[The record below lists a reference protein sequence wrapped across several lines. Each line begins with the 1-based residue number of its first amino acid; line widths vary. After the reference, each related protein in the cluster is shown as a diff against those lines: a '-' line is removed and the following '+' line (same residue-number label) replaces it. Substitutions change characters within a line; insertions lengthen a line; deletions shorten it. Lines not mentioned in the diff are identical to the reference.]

1 MNIRSLRDLPE
12 IFKFNSLN
20 KALLHPEV
28 KKFIQKHLA
37 YDLTKLI
44 LKGSPFPGV
53 SIQEI
58 ATQIS
63 ALKKAKSKL
72 PTWYRNQDVLYPP
85 NLNLE
90 QTSSEITAKYKADLI
105 NGDTIVD
112 LTGGFG
118 IDDYYFSKSFK
129 KVIHCELN
137 EELSELAAHNF
148 TALSVSNIKTH
159 VGDGLQFLK
168 DLDEKVDWIY
178 LDPARRDDYGGKV
191 FLLEQCT
198 PNVPDN
204 LKLLFQKSDN
214 ILIKSS
220 PLLDLSAGI
229 AELRKVVEIHIVSV
243 NNEVKELLWV
253 LNRNISHEI
262 NIKTINITTKETQ
275 YLDAVLDD
283 EADPSKYSLPLK
295 FLYEPNPA
303 IMKSKLFSTLSTE
316 TNTYKLQSNS
326 HLFTSEELRS
336 FPGRSFEIIDVIT
349 YNKKSLKKSL
359 QLKKANITTRNFPKS
374 VSEIR
379 KELKIEDGGDAYLFF
394 TTDLNNDKI
403 VVVCRKF
410 TNIKD

>member
-1 MNIRSLRDLPE
+1 M
-12 IFKFNSLN
+12 N

-28 KKFIQKHLA
+28 KKFIKKHLA
-37 YDLTKLI
+37 SDLTKLI
-44 LKGSPFPGV
+44 LKGSPFPEL

-58 ATQIS
+58 AIQITGIN
-63 ALKKAKSKL
+63 KAKNKL
-72 PTWYRNQDVLYPP
+72 PTWFENKNILYPP

-90 QTSSEITAKYKADLI
+90 QTSSEITANYKSGLI
-105 NGDTIVD
+105 SGDTLID

-118 IDDYYFSKSFK
+118 IDDYYFAKRFQ

-137 EELSELAAHNF
+137 EALSKLAAHNF
-148 TALSVSNIKTH
+148 SELRASNIEAH
-159 VGDGLQFLK
+159 VGDGIQFLK
-168 DLDEKVDWIY
+168 ELDEKVDWIY

-243 NNEVKELLWV
+243 NNEVKELLWI
-253 LNRNISHEI
+253 LNRNISKEI
-262 NIKTINITTKETQ
+262 KIKTINITKKETQ
-275 YLDAVLDD
+275 YFEGVLDD
-283 EADPSKYSLPLK
+283 PAVQGSKYSHPLK

-303 IMKSKLFSTLSTE
+303 IMKSKLFGSLSTK
-316 TNTYKLQSNS
+316 TNTYKLQVNS
-326 HLFTSEELRS
+326 HLFTSEELQT
-336 FPGRSFEIIDVIT
+336 FPGRSFEIIEIVP
-349 YNKKSLKKSL
+349 YNKKALKKSLKL
-359 QLKKANITTRNFPKS
+359 NKANISIRNFPKS
-374 VSEIR
+374 VSELR
-379 KELKIEDGGDAYLFF
+379 KELKIQDGGNEYLFF

-403 VVVCRKF
+403 VLVCRKV
-410 TNIKD
+410 